1 MASLFNRRGIN
12 IDITHRCP
20 LECKRCQRFTSFTSK
35 GLKVPGEDL
44 SVDETAEEV
53 FYALI
58 FDYALSKAPK
68 YKDGNIKVININSK
82 IIIDYFKVIYNY

>member
-1 MASLFNRRGIN
+1 MNTLFNRRGIN

-44 SVDETAEEV
+44 SIED
-53 FYALI
+53 F
-58 FDYALSKAPK
+58 
-68 YKDGNIKVININSK
+68 
-82 IIIDYFKVIYNY
+82 

>member
-1 MASLFNRRGIN
+1 MRQSILENNVDGEPSILDWESLCFEVKYFYQTNKEIFDALTG
-12 IDITHRCP
+12 
-20 LECKRCQRFTSFTSK
+20 
-35 GLKVPGEDL
+35 GEDL

-68 YKDGNIKVININSK
+68 YKDGNIKLS
-82 IIIDYFKVIYNY
+82 YQLAEA

>member
-1 MASLFNRRGIN
+1 MRQSILENNVDGEPSILDWESLCFEVKYFYQTNREIFDALTG
-12 IDITHRCP
+12 
-20 LECKRCQRFTSFTSK
+20 
-35 GLKVPGEDL
+35 GEEL

-68 YKDGNIKVININSK
+68 HQNQNIKLS
-82 IIIDYFKVIYNY
+82 YQLAEA